1 MRFFPL
7 LMLLLAVS
15 CNSQSSPQSPSPA
28 YTFYTVDRV
37 VDGDTFW
44 LNDGYKEGFK
54 VRLIGIDAPESRNTG
69 HKTIQPYGAEAK
81 QYLKQRLSGQKVR
94 LEYDVTRKDRYGRT
108 LAYAYLSDGTFLNAE
123 MMKEGYATTLTIPP
137 NVKHADLFVKLQQQ
151 ARKQRRGLW
160 K

>member
-1 MRFFPL
+1 MRFYAL
-7 LMLLLAVS
+7 LIALLFVS
-15 CNSQSSPQSPSPA
+15 CNSQSTPQVPA
-28 YTFYTVDRV
+28 YTFYTVERV

-44 LNDGYKEGFK
+44 LNDGSKEGLK

-108 LAYAYLSDGTFLNAE
+108 LAYAYLPDGTFLNAE
-123 MMKEGYATTLTIPP
+123 MMKEGYATTLTMPP

-151 ARKQRRGLW
+151 ARKQRKGLW